1 MFPTSKIGFVHGKFG
16 KKLSEYLDDLL
27 VQNGELPERKE
38 KISGGNNRGFGMVV
52 KIKEDP
58 CVKVKVEIY
67 PNETEEPHFKVTY
80 QNVICRFKII
90 DCEPMKAEAKNGIP
104 SQIQKIMKQIKKMW
118 SDNKEELIKRWVESR
133 STSQHH
139 GHQKIK

>member
-1 MFPTSKIGFVHGKFG
+1 MVYFEKR
-16 KKLSEYLDDLL
+16 LSECLDDLL
-27 VQNGELPERKE
+27 VGDGVLPARQVKFSNS
-38 KISGGNNRGFGMVV
+38 KRGFGMVLAV
-52 KIKEDP
+52 KQDP
-58 CVKVKVEIY
+58 RVKVKIEIY

-80 QNVICRFKII
+80 QNVTCRFKIV

-118 SDNKEELIKRWVESR
+118 SDNKEELIKKWAESR
-133 STSQHH
+133 PTSQHH

>member
-1 MFPTSKIGFVHGKFG
+1 MVYFEKQ
-16 KKLSEYLDDLL
+16 LSECLDDLL
-27 VQNGELPERKE
+27 VSDGILPARQVKFSNSE
-38 KISGGNNRGFGMVV
+38 RGFGMVLAV
-52 KIKEDP
+52 KQDP
-58 CVKVKVEIY
+58 RVKVKVEIY

-80 QNVICRFKII
+80 QNVTCRFKIV

-118 SDNKEELIKRWVESR
+118 SDNKEELIKKWAESR
-133 STSQHH
+133 PTSQHH

>member
-1 MFPTSKIGFVHGKFG
+1 MEELEKT
-16 KKLSEYLDDLL
+16 LSEYLDDLL
-27 VQNGELPERKE
+27 VTDGVLEVRKTE
-38 KISGGNNRGFGMVV
+38 FHSSGRGRFSMVLAV
-52 KIKEDP
+52 KQDP
-58 CVKVKVEIY
+58 RVKVKVEIY

-80 QNVICRFKII
+80 LNVTCRFKIV

-118 SDNKEELIKRWVESR
+118 SDNKEELIKKWAESR
-133 STSQHH
+133 PTSQHH